1 VSVLES
7 AIATEV
13 DMPDS
18 VIIGWCLVAAYKSP
32 EQTSE
37 TGYYHAYMDGQ
48 PYHSTLGLLNL
59 ATDRVRGIDT
69 DE

>member
-1 VSVLES
+1 MSALES

-18 VIIGWCLVAAYKSP
+18 VIIGWCLVVAYKSP
-32 EQTSE
+32 EQTLE
-37 TGYYHAYMDGQ
+37 TGYYHGFMDGQ

-59 ATDRVRGIDT
+59 ASDHIRGIDT
-69 DE
+69 E